1 MTEHILNFAISLE
14 DDAIREAIYK
24 KAEKEISSSI
34 KKDILNAI
42 FESSDYYN
50 NYTYRNGAT
59 ITRPNGDVALSDN
72 SRLQGFAINLVK
84 DILNEN
90 KEEIIK
96 LAAHEL
102 ADSFKRTKKWKEA
115 AGKVL
120 EE

>member
-14 DDAIREAIYK
+14 DDVIREAIYK
-24 KAEKEISSSI
+24 NAEKEISSSI

-42 FESSDYYN
+42 FESRGYIYGND
-50 NYTYRNGAT
+50 AT
-59 ITRPNGDVALSDN
+59 IKRPNGDVALSDN
-72 SRLQGFAINLVK
+72 ARLQGFAINLVK
-84 DILNEN
+84 DIFNEN

-115 AGKVL
+115 AGNVL